1 MGMDVFGKTP
11 TSKEG
16 AYFRASVWE
25 WLPLYE
31 RMAALCDGSLDS
43 QTLDGMRY
51 NSGFGPDDPVVCREM
66 ADRLDAWLAT
76 YPGDYHSVDSDMKV
90 TLEGRLVSDAELASQ
105 PTLATRSPYRITCES
120 IREWI
125 LFLRHCGGFEV
136 W

>member
-31 RMAALCDGSLDS
+31 RMAALSGGSLDS
-43 QTLDGMRY
+43 QTLDGMRH
-51 NSGFGPDDPVVCREM
+51 NSGFGPDDPVVCRDM
-66 ADRLDAWLAT
+66 ADRLDAWLKD
-76 YPGDYHSVDSDMKV
+76 YPGDYYSVDSDMQV
-90 TLEGRLVSDAELASQ
+90 TLEGPLMSAAELASQ
-105 PTLATRSPYRITCES
+105 PTLATRSPYRITRES